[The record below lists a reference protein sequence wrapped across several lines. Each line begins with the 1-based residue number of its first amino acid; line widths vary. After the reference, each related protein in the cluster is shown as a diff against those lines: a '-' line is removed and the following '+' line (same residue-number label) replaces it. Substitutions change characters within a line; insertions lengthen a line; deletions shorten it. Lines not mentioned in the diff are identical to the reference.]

1 MCCPNIE
8 FFYIWPG
15 SGSISRFAK
24 LVSFC
29 TWNYP
34 IESWWHV
41 WCTLF
46 LSIISH
52 VWYLA
57 GCWRRRKY
65 QILRYH
71 LISVPYICTLLLWSA
86 DWLIQ
91 ITSTYISRIGGRI
104 HITHMSN
111 QKVKK
116 DSFLQNFF
124 KLLRNIAQTFLLIFQ
139 YTPWIGQ

>member
-57 GCWRRRKY
+57 GWMVDEEERRRKY

-71 LISVPYICTLLLWSA
+71 LISVPYICTLLLLWSA

-91 ITSTYISRIGGRI
+91 LTSTYILRVGGKI
-104 HITHMSN
+104 YITHITS
-111 QKVKK
+111 QKETEKINSVEEC
-116 DSFLQNFF
+116 FRPFHRFF
-124 KLLRNIAQTFLLIFQ
+124 F
-139 YTPWIGQ
+139 